1 MGFDPPLLGEVHE
14 VIIQLEGPVGDVAFD
29 DFQKELKKCI
39 KTTLHNIQDGA
50 YGNQKLNVKATKKET
65 KPKP

>member
-1 MGFDPPLLGEVHE
+1 M
-14 VIIQLEGPVGDVAFD
+14 IIQLEGPVGDVAFD

>member
-14 VIIQLEGPVGDVAFD
+14 VSIELEGPVSDQAFK
-29 DFQKELKKCI
+29 DFYKVISDAIKKLKDPPNNLKAK
-39 KTTLHNIQDGA
+39 KT
-50 YGNQKLNVKATKKET
+50 KAAT